1 MLLGQTVETMEAWDV
16 RRAAQALRSLPQAK
30 DVPLRLQAHDEMAGV
45 ALYAALFEPAVNRL
59 HLWNLSKSHMQGP
72 HFLNVLRILD
82 VPQALAM
89 VGERCPVRLY
99 QDDATGW
106 EFAQQAAQ
114 KLGWPEKQIEVRVA
128 PAEAPAAGK

>member
-1 MLLGQTVETMEAWDV
+1 
-16 RRAAQALRSLPQAK
+16 
-30 DVPLRLQAHDEMAGV
+30 
-45 ALYAALFEPAVNRL
+45 
-59 HLWNLSKSHMQGP
+59 MQGP

-106 EFAQQAAQ
+106 DFAQQTAQ
-114 KLGWPEKQIEVRVA
+114 NLGWPQKQIEVRVA
-128 PAEAPAAGK
+128 PAEAAAGK